1 MHLIPVM
8 RQNSMILNIPNSCYE
23 IGEVRSVNGKYV
35 STVKVFGVYYAE
47 KYNTDVDYD
56 HVLA

>member
-8 RQNSMILNIPNSCYE
+8 RQKQYDLNIPNSYE

-47 KYNTDVDYD
+47 KHNTDVDYD
-56 HVLA
+56 SLY